1 MACVQIALCEAAGV
15 REILVQLLGRT
26 LLTVAEARHWRDG
39 VRGEGDEALIDF
51 WLYFDGLPALHVCGD
66 DSGSRLLVTFDE
78 PYASYDMG
86 QYGEFRVEPPQR
98 ADLLS
103 HFTGHR
109 LADAAVLGDRAGI
122 LLRFDHRDLA
132 VVERDD
138 DFMFGAGVPDGL
150 AVGSWLAP
158 AQ

>member
-1 MACVQIALCEAAGV
+1 MTCVHIALCEAACV

-39 VRGEGDEALIDF
+39 VRGEGDEALIEF
-51 WLYFDGLPALHVCGD
+51 WLHFDGMPAVHVCGD

-86 QYGEFRVEPPQR
+86 QYGEFRVESPEP

-103 HFTGHR
+103 HFAGHR
-109 LADAAVLGDRAGI
+109 LVDAAILGDSVGL
-122 LLRFDHRDLA
+122 LLRFDHGDLA

-138 DFMFGAGVPDGL
+138 DFVLSGVAPVGL
-150 AVGSWLAP
+150 TIGSWLAL
-158 AQ
+158 A

>member
-1 MACVQIALCEAAGV
+1 V
-15 REILVQLLGRT
+15 REILAGLLGRT

-66 DSGSRLLVTFDE
+66 DSGARLLVTFDE

-86 QYGEFRVEPPQR
+86 QYGEFRVEPPER

-103 HFTGHR
+103 YFAGHR
-109 LADAAVLGDRAGI
+109 LLDAAILGDRVGV
-122 LLRFDHRDLA
+122 LLRFDHGDLT
-132 VVERDD
+132 VLERDD
-138 DFMFGAGVPDGL
+138 DFVLSTGAPVGL
-150 AVGSWLAP
+150 TVGSWLA
-158 AQ
+158 AA